1 MFKKITQKFK
11 GDRKY
16 FSIVFFVLIILA
28 ASSIITESVINKTK
42 DNWDSIL
49 VDKISVIQESI
60 KKDFNNKQ
68 NDVFQKLN
76 IVRQDLR
83 LSLKPENESYKEL
96 VRLINDD
103 AFDNYSI
110 EIFAPNGKL
119 IAWNQIVAIGQDELF
134 PLSFSLGETYF
145 LSKDLITY
153 LSIIDT
159 ARIEA
164 DIFYLAISTPIEEN
178 YEITNQYSGN
188 TSFQNFISEKYQIV
202 TQIDYTPYSEKSKD
216 GRYFSFELTNVN
228 DNKIGMVSFQKPL
241 LTYTVNQ
248 IKETSSKIQSL
259 LVILA
264 LIFVGLGLNGDFK
277 KVDSLLL
284 RFILLIIYLTIL
296 RVIIFLAGFPSN
308 IITGALADSSNFSS
322 AFGWGIVKS
331 PIEFFTTVVFITVL
345 SIQFFRYT
353 RKYLYST
360 RKIKNKIFGYA
371 SSLLLSVGVFLFI
384 RALSATIK
392 SIIFDSTIRYFR
404 EPNILPDLPSLGMNL
419 NMLLMAFSIL
429 LVLVGL
435 LNLIFKFVGYDIN
448 NFRKSKLFFILFIV
462 GLIILASYYVSSDPL
477 ITPFLILVIVTLL
490 FLVFYH
496 VIFKS
501 VNSAYNYLLFLLI
514 GSVISISLLNY
525 FNTKLERES
534 LKTTAL
540 EINRVDSNL
549 LSFMLDETLRE
560 FKNQKNAA
568 DIFENR
574 YTNYDAA
581 AFTVWAKSAMQKES
595 LNSGI
600 RFYDKNKKTLGEFFV
615 GIDPD
620 NKVFDGVSKGEEIN
634 IVELN
639 YDNQNLDKYFAG
651 IIKIA
656 SRGITIGYVSAFVSF
671 NIKSIGAVNYPD
683 FIESNLSI
691 LNRVIDVKQLKIFQF
706 ENKKL
711 KQVYGDIYPSRDQ
724 IKQIFQ
730 TKLDGIYN
738 DAWVKLIFGGE
749 NYETYLLKT
758 PNQDSDI
765 ITSVSVE
772 EKAFSWNLFN
782 FFKTFIVHSLFI
794 IVAFIIIVFSRVRK
808 INLTFKSKLLF
819 AFLVISIIPVV
830 VLALYNAKIVN
841 ERAKEGIFSEL
852 SQRANYVEKHITSQL
867 EKHKNRDLLMAAQNA
882 AKELGISFALY
893 SSTDQFYSSKD
904 IYDKIGLFNTKLNP
918 QAYYNLNYLRYQ
930 EYVTSEKL
938 NNYNY
943 DSYYKFIHLDDNDYI
958 LSVND
963 AFNKIKVSFSTTEIN
978 IVIFGIY
985 SFAVIIIIIISTFFA
1000 NQISQP
1006 IQRLTEATD
1015 AVSKGDLNIKI
1026 KHKEHGE
1033 LKDLLDGFNQM
1044 TSELKKNQIELAELE
1059 REAAWKE
1066 MAKQVAHE
1074 IKNPLTPMKL
1084 ALQQLMIS
1092 YKDKSKDFDKL
1103 FEKVSNTVLN
1113 QIDNLNQ
1120 IASEFSHFAKMP
1132 SLKLETLDLLIILND
1147 TVNMFMHE
1155 NTKLNIN
1162 TQLLNAIVDADL
1174 SQLEKNV
1181 Y

>member
-1 MFKKITQKFK
+1 MHLHYYY
-11 GDRKY
+11 RLV
-16 FSIVFFVLIILA
+16 FS
-28 ASSIITESVINKTK
+28 
-42 DNWDSIL
+42 
-49 VDKISVIQESI
+49 
-60 KKDFNNKQ
+60 
-68 NDVFQKLN
+68 
-76 IVRQDLR
+76 
-83 LSLKPENESYKEL
+83 
-96 VRLINDD
+96 
-103 AFDNYSI
+103 
-110 EIFAPNGKL
+110 
-119 IAWNQIVAIGQDELF
+119 
-134 PLSFSLGETYF
+134 
-145 LSKDLITY
+145 
-153 LSIIDT
+153 
-159 ARIEA
+159 
-164 DIFYLAISTPIEEN
+164 
-178 YEITNQYSGN
+178 
-188 TSFQNFISEKYQIV
+188 
-202 TQIDYTPYSEKSKD
+202 
-216 GRYFSFELTNVN
+216 
-228 DNKIGMVSFQKPL
+228 
-241 LTYTVNQ
+241 
-248 IKETSSKIQSL
+248 
-259 LVILA
+259 
-264 LIFVGLGLNGDFK
+264 
-277 KVDSLLL
+277 
-284 RFILLIIYLTIL
+284 
-296 RVIIFLAGFPSN
+296 
-308 IITGALADSSNFSS
+308 
-322 AFGWGIVKS
+322 
-331 PIEFFTTVVFITVL
+331 
-345 SIQFFRYT
+345 
-353 RKYLYST
+353 YLYE
-360 RKIKNKIFGYA
+360 
-371 SSLLLSVGVFLFI
+371 
-384 RALSATIK
+384 ALSATIK

-560 FKNQKNAA
+560 FKNQKNVA

-867 EKHKNRDLLMAAQNA
+867 EKHKNRDIINGCP
-882 AKELGISFALY
+882 KCGKGIGNFFC
-893 SSTDQFYSSKD
+893 T
-904 IYDKIGLFNTKLNP
+904 LF
-918 QAYYNLNYLRYQ
+918 
-930 EYVTSEKL
+930 
-938 NNYNY
+938 
-943 DSYYKFIHLDDNDYI
+943 
-958 LSVND
+958 
-963 AFNKIKVSFSTTEIN
+963 
-978 IVIFGIY
+978 
-985 SFAVIIIIIISTFFA
+985 
-1000 NQISQP
+1000 
-1006 IQRLTEATD
+1006 
-1015 AVSKGDLNIKI
+1015 
-1026 KHKEHGE
+1026 
-1033 LKDLLDGFNQM
+1033 
-1044 TSELKKNQIELAELE
+1044 
-1059 REAAWKE
+1059 
-1066 MAKQVAHE
+1066 
-1074 IKNPLTPMKL
+1074 
-1084 ALQQLMIS
+1084 
-1092 YKDKSKDFDKL
+1092 
-1103 FEKVSNTVLN
+1103 
-1113 QIDNLNQ
+1113 ID
-1120 IASEFSHFAKMP
+1120 
-1132 SLKLETLDLLIILND
+1132 
-1147 TVNMFMHE
+1147 
-1155 NTKLNIN
+1155 
-1162 TQLLNAIVDADL
+1162 
-1174 SQLEKNV
+1174 
-1181 Y
+1181 

>member
-1 MFKKITQKFK
+1 M
-11 GDRKY
+11 
-16 FSIVFFVLIILA
+16 
-28 ASSIITESVINKTK
+28 
-42 DNWDSIL
+42 
-49 VDKISVIQESI
+49 
-60 KKDFNNKQ
+60 
-68 NDVFQKLN
+68 
-76 IVRQDLR
+76 
-83 LSLKPENESYKEL
+83 
-96 VRLINDD
+96 
-103 AFDNYSI
+103 
-110 EIFAPNGKL
+110 
-119 IAWNQIVAIGQDELF
+119 
-134 PLSFSLGETYF
+134 
-145 LSKDLITY
+145 
-153 LSIIDT
+153 
-159 ARIEA
+159 
-164 DIFYLAISTPIEEN
+164 
-178 YEITNQYSGN
+178 
-188 TSFQNFISEKYQIV
+188 
-202 TQIDYTPYSEKSKD
+202 
-216 GRYFSFELTNVN
+216 
-228 DNKIGMVSFQKPL
+228 
-241 LTYTVNQ
+241 
-248 IKETSSKIQSL
+248 
-259 LVILA
+259 
-264 LIFVGLGLNGDFK
+264 
-277 KVDSLLL
+277 
-284 RFILLIIYLTIL
+284 
-296 RVIIFLAGFPSN
+296 
-308 IITGALADSSNFSS
+308 
-322 AFGWGIVKS
+322 
-331 PIEFFTTVVFITVL
+331 
-345 SIQFFRYT
+345 
-353 RKYLYST
+353 
-360 RKIKNKIFGYA
+360 
-371 SSLLLSVGVFLFI
+371 
-384 RALSATIK
+384 
-392 SIIFDSTIRYFR
+392 
-404 EPNILPDLPSLGMNL
+404 
-419 NMLLMAFSIL
+419 
-429 LVLVGL
+429 
-435 LNLIFKFVGYDIN
+435 
-448 NFRKSKLFFILFIV
+448 
-462 GLIILASYYVSSDPL
+462 
-477 ITPFLILVIVTLL
+477 
-490 FLVFYH
+490 
-496 VIFKS
+496 
-501 VNSAYNYLLFLLI
+501 
-514 GSVISISLLNY
+514 

-758 PNQDSDI
+758 SNEDSDI

-841 ERAKEGIFSEL
+841 ERAKEGIFREL

-867 EKHKNRDLLMAAQNA
+867 EKHKNRDLLTAAQNA

-978 IVIFGIY
+978 VVIFGIY
-985 SFAVIIIIIISTFFA
+985 SFAVNNYYNYQHFFCESDFSTY
-1000 NQISQP
+1000 
-1006 IQRLTEATD
+1006 
-1015 AVSKGDLNIKI
+1015 
-1026 KHKEHGE
+1026 
-1033 LKDLLDGFNQM
+1033 
-1044 TSELKKNQIELAELE
+1044 SETY
-1059 REAAWKE
+1059 R
-1066 MAKQVAHE
+1066 
-1074 IKNPLTPMKL
+1074 
-1084 ALQQLMIS
+1084 
-1092 YKDKSKDFDKL
+1092 
-1103 FEKVSNTVLN
+1103 
-1113 QIDNLNQ
+1113 
-1120 IASEFSHFAKMP
+1120 SHRCCFKR
-1132 SLKLETLDLLIILND
+1132 
-1147 TVNMFMHE
+1147 
-1155 NTKLNIN
+1155 
-1162 TQLLNAIVDADL
+1162 
-1174 SQLEKNV
+1174 
-1181 Y
+1181 